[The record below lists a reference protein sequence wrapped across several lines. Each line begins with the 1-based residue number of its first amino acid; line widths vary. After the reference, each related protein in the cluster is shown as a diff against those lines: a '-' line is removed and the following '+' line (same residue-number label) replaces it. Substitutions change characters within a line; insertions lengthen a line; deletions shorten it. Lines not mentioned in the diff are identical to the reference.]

1 MRLFAAVWP
10 PDDVLDHLDL
20 ALAAVRGRSGP
31 DDAVRWTA
39 RDAWHLTS
47 AFYGT
52 LPDAVVD
59 ALAADLAAHAAGL
72 EPFDLRLA
80 GAGVFAHRTLWVGAS
95 GDVAAATALAAAAR
109 AAGDAHGAPP
119 DPRVRHRPHLTVGR
133 VRPGGRPPRRR
144 GAPPGARGPGRAAA
158 RPDDPG
164 PAETFER
171 ALAVYQGPVWTVAE
185 VTLVESRHGEGRGG
199 GPLYTPLGRFP
210 LGR

>member
-20 ALAAVRGRSGP
+20 ALGAVRARSGP

-59 ALAADLAAHAAGL
+59 ALGADLAAHATAL
-72 EPFDLRLA
+72 APFDLRLA
-80 GAGVFAHRTLWVGAS
+80 GAGAFAHRTLWVGAG

-133 VRPGGRPPRRR
+133 VRPAGRPARHR
-144 GAPPGARGPGRAAA
+144 GTPPGARGPGRDRA
-158 RPDDPG
+158 RSDDPG
-164 PAETFER
+164 PAETFVQ
-171 ALAVYQGPVWTVAE
+171 ALAVYQGPVWTVDE
-185 VTLVESRHGEGRGG
+185 ITLVESRPGEGRGG
-199 GPLYTPLGRFP
+199 GPLYTPLARCP